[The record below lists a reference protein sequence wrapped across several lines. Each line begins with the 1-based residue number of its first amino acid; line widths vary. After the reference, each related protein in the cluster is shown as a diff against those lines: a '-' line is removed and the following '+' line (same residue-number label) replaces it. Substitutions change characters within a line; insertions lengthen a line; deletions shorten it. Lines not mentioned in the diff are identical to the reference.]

1 MQTVIFVKFTSF
13 MSSRLKLS
21 QNKRCLSSILKPDGK
36 VIVWFKVWTINNPTW
51 RECWEMEMKQ

>member
-1 MQTVIFVKFTSF
+1 MGEIVFNVTRIKEKNIFVKFTSF

-36 VIVWFKVWTINNPTW
+36 VIV
-51 RECWEMEMKQ
+51 

>member
-1 MQTVIFVKFTSF
+1 MGEIVFNVTRIKEKKYMQTVIFVKFTSF

-36 VIVWFKVWTINNPTW
+36 VVV
-51 RECWEMEMKQ
+51 